1 MKRQV
6 SQERDSR
13 SPMNQQSL
21 SALIWWVA
29 DLLGGDYSNSNT
41 AR

>member
-1 MKRQV
+1 
-6 SQERDSR
+6 
-13 SPMNQQSL
+13 MNQQSL